1 MIVVAI
7 IGILAA
13 VAIPQYQNYVARA
26 QAAEGFSLAGGLKTA
41 LAEYHNTH
49 GVFPTAPADAHTEL
63 GIELAEDI
71 TGNYVESVTV
81 SDDGSGT
88 ITATFGPGNHEDK
101 FLRLTPTVTDGAI
114 SFNCTTD
121 IEEDWRPSDCE
132 ESTGTGGCD
141 GTGGGDGDATVVKPF
156 NVDPPLDT
164 DGDGVP
170 DDDDNCPSD
179 STNTDTDGDGA
190 CDITDL
196 DDDGDGINDDED
208 AFPLNSAYSGGESWD
223 PGNMPA
229 GINACY
235 SGDTGDDS
243 GVWVTGTNTVEDHD
257 GMDSSDRNDLAD
269 TGFRCRQDKPSSW
282 YNSDGSCK
290 TARIGAF
297 GGVGYRCCDG
307 PTRNSDGTGAACN

>member
-1 MIVVAI
+1 
-7 IGILAA
+7 
-13 VAIPQYQNYVARA
+13 
-26 QAAEGFSLAGGLKTA
+26 
-41 LAEYHNTH
+41 
-49 GVFPTAPADAHTEL
+49 
-63 GIELAEDI
+63 
-71 TGNYVESVTV
+71 
-81 SDDGSGT
+81 
-88 ITATFGPGNHEDK
+88 NHEDK
-101 FLRLTPTVTDGAI
+101 FLRLTPTATDGAVY
-114 SFNCTTD
+114 FNCTTD
-121 IEEDWRPSDCE
+121 IEEDWRPSGCE
-132 ESTGTGGCD
+132 DGSGGVSV
-141 GTGGGDGDATVVKPF
+141 TPHS
-156 NVDPPLDT
+156 VDPPEVEVEEIADT
-164 DGDGVP
+164 DGDGLN
-170 DDDDNCPSD
+170 DDDDPCPSSD
-179 STNTDTDGDGA
+179 GTTDTDGDGCSDNEDA
-190 CDITDL
+190 
-196 DDDGDGINDDED
+196 DDDGDGVDDDED
-208 AFPLNSAYSGGESWD
+208 AFPMNSAYSGGESWD